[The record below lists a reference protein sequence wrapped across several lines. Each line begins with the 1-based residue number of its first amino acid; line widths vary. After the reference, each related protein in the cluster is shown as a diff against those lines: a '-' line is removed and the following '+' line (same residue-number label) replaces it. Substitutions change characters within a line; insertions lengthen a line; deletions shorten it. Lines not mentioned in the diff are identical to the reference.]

1 MKSKTFRKIFR
12 GSTAYDQQRKTE
24 LKTIAR
30 ALGLSVGSVVLLTL
44 SGCGGGDGSSA
55 STSGKD
61 TSIPDVA
68 KSNVSGKAI
77 DGYLVGAK
85 VCLDVNAN
93 GVCDAGEPNAKTQ
106 ADGSYNLVA
115 DGTVIG
121 KKLLVVVDANTKD
134 LSRPNFTFPA
144 SFTLSSVV
152 NGLQGQNVT
161 PLTTM
166 QQSLVEGGKGTALA
180 TKTVVG
186 MVGGAVNISDDY
198 IANGN
203 TAAATFAASVVDKVV
218 EIANT
223 RSADAD
229 TVRAVMNA
237 IATKG
242 SVAAVTAAD
251 VDAARAK
258 PVYLTDVDA
267 NQMLA
272 TPSYAVAGLRWD
284 GLSNPVAYIVRQT
297 LSVPGNA
304 PAAGALIT
312 KSYDQMNAAASSWAQ
327 GAKLLQDVT
336 HIFGQYSLRADG
348 TWGPFTAMEDV
359 GSNLQIQSLN
369 GNVVQALDKVTG
381 RSVKLEFRRT
391 DLSNKSFVN
400 AMPTGSATDTELLA
414 RMPGAFPV
422 GTNGYAV
429 IASYST
435 DTIAMVSN
443 DHCGPG
449 ITMTPPRCLIGN
461 SSTTYTSVQDALQ
474 LGPIGFGPA
483 SFGYLNFDA
492 TGAVTLRNGSN
503 NAVMLDSSKIS
514 WAPYMG
520 RQDLIVFN
528 VKADDLIAAADA
540 AGSAGLTLNA
550 AFDNYQS
557 YRDLVKAGAKFGIAL
572 LDGKLSWVIITPA
585 GTEQLT
591 LLNKDQGFNALIPV
605 LKQAILAAPM

>member
-1 MKSKTFRKIFR
+1 MKHSNTSLTKLALAA
-12 GSTAYDQQRKTE
+12 S
-24 LKTIAR
+24 IASML
-30 ALGLSVGSVVLLTL
+30 AA
-44 SGCGGGDGSSA
+44 CGGGGDSGNQPASA
-55 STSGKD
+55 APTAPAAAAI
-61 TSIPDVA
+61 T
-68 KSNVSGKAI
+68 GKAI

-85 VCLDVNAN
+85 VCVDDNGN
-93 GVCDAGEPNAKTQ
+93 GVCDAGEPNTTTNP
-106 ADGSYNLVA
+106 DGSYNLVA
-115 DGTVIG
+115 TGTVIG
-121 KKLLVVVDANTKD
+121 KKLLVIVDQHTKD

-144 SFTLSSVV
+144 SFTLSSTVTD
-152 NGLQGQNVT
+152 LQGQNVT

-166 QQSLVEGGKGTALA
+166 QQSLVEGGKGTDSA

-218 EIANT
+218 EIAST
-223 RSADAD
+223 RSGDAD

-267 NQMLA
+267 QQMMA
-272 TPSYAVAGLRWD
+272 TPSYAIAGLRWD

-304 PAAGALIT
+304 PAAGALFT

-336 HIFGQYSLRADG
+336 HIFGQYSLKADG

-359 GSNLQIQSLN
+359 GSNLQIQSVS

-414 RMPGAFPV
+414 RMLGAFPA

-429 IASYST
+429 IASYSN

-443 DHCGPG
+443 DHCGAG
-449 ITMTPPRCLIGN
+449 ASMTPPRCLIGN
-461 SSTTYTSVQDALQ
+461 NTTTYTSVQDALQ
-474 LGPIGFGPA
+474 LGPIGFGPMM
-483 SFGYLNFDA
+483 FGYLNFDA
-492 TGAVTLRNGSN
+492 TGAVTLRTGTG
-503 NAVMLDSSKIS
+503 AVLLDSSKIS

-520 RQDLIVFN
+520 RQDLMVFN
-528 VKADDLIAAADA
+528 VRADDLIAAANA
-540 AGSAGLTLNA
+540 AGADGVMLDA

-572 LDGKLSWVIITPA
+572 LDRKLSWVIITPA

-605 LKQAILAAPM
+605 LKQAILSGL

>member
-1 MKSKTFRKIFR
+1 MNTDIYESISQSDARSYRRKMGLKAVAHAIGLGI
-12 GSTAYDQQRKTE
+12 GSA
-24 LKTIAR
+24 A
-30 ALGLSVGSVVLLTL
+30 LLTV
-44 SGCGGGDGSSA
+44 SGCGGGDGTNA
-55 STSGKD
+55 GPDNGPPTTQPVATSN
-61 TSIPDVA
+61 I
-68 KSNVSGKAI
+68 SGKAI

-85 VCLDVNAN
+85 VCLDTNGN
-93 GVCDAGEPNAKTQ
+93 GVCDSGEPSTTTQ

-115 DGTVIG
+115 EGTVIG
-121 KKLLVVVDANTKD
+121 KKLLVVVDQNTKD
-134 LSRPNFTFPA
+134 LSRPNYSFPA
-144 SFTLSSVV
+144 SFTLSSTVAV
-152 NGLQGQNVT
+152 LQGQNVT

-166 QQSLVEGGKGTALA
+166 QQALVEGGKGADTATSTVIGMIGGTVNLA
-180 TKTVVG
+180 
-186 MVGGAVNISDDY
+186 DDY

-218 EIANT
+218 EIAST
-223 RSADAD
+223 RSGDGD

-267 NQMLA
+267 NQLMA
-272 TPSYAVAGLRWD
+272 TPTYAIAGLRWGAMTD
-284 GLSNPVAYIVRQT
+284 PVAYIVRQT
-297 LSVPGNA
+297 YGLQG
-304 PAAGALIT
+304 GALV
-312 KSYDQMNAAASSWAQ
+312 KSYDQMYASASSWTT
-327 GAKLLQDVT
+327 GDKLLQDVT
-336 HIFGQYSLRADG
+336 HNAGQYSLKADG
-348 TWGPFTAMEDV
+348 TWSGFTPMEDV
-359 GSNLQIQSLN
+359 GNNLQIQSVQ
-369 GNVVQALDKVTG
+369 GNVVQALDTVNG

-414 RMPGAFPV
+414 RMPGAFPA

-443 DHCGPG
+443 DHCGG
-449 ITMTPPRCLIGN
+449 SVSTTPRCSIGS
-461 SSTTYTSVQDALQ
+461 SSTTYASVQDALQ
-474 LGPIGFGPA
+474 ITALGFGPMNL
-483 SFGYLNFDA
+483 GYLNFDS
-492 TGAVTLRNGSN
+492 TGAVSLRTGVNGSGTLL
-503 NAVMLDSSKIS
+503 LDSSKIS
-514 WAPYMG
+514 WGPYMG

-528 VKADDLIAAADA
+528 VNADDLVA
-540 AGSAGLTLNA
+540 AGEAAVTDPRSSMLNA

-585 GTEQLT
+585 GTEQFT

-605 LKQAILAAPM
+605 LKQGILTGPM

>member
-1 MKSKTFRKIFR
+1 MNTDTYEAISQHDARSYRRKMGLKAVAHALSLGI
-12 GSTAYDQQRKTE
+12 GSA
-24 LKTIAR
+24 A
-30 ALGLSVGSVVLLTL
+30 LLTL
-44 SGCGGGDGSSA
+44 AGCGGSGDGTTAGPDSGLPTTQPA
-55 STSGKD
+55 ATSN
-61 TSIPDVA
+61 I
-68 KSNVSGKAI
+68 SGKAI

-85 VCLDVNAN
+85 VCLDTNDN
-93 GVCDAGEPNAKTQ
+93 GVCDAGEPNTTTN

-115 DGTVIG
+115 EGAVIG

-134 LSRPNFTFPA
+134 LSRPNYSFPA

-152 NGLQGQNVT
+152 SDLQGQNVT

-166 QQSLVEGGKGTALA
+166 QIALVEGGKGADTA
-180 TKTVVG
+180 TKTVIG
-186 MVGGAVNISDDY
+186 LVGGAVNLAGDY

-218 EIANT
+218 EIAST
-223 RSADAD
+223 RSGDGD

-242 SVAAVTAAD
+242 SVAAVTVAD

-272 TPSYAVAGLRWD
+272 TPSYAVAGLRWE
-284 GLSNPVAYIVRQT
+284 GLNSPIAYIVRQT
-297 LSVPGNA
+297 F
-304 PAAGALIT
+304 ALQGGT
-312 KSYDQMNAAASSWAQ
+312 LVKSYDQMQASAASWVS
-327 GAKLLQDVT
+327 GAHLLQDVT
-336 HIFGQYSLRADG
+336 HNFGQFSLKADG
-348 TWGPFTAMEDV
+348 TWSAYTPLEDV
-359 GSNLQIQSLN
+359 GNNLQFQSVS
-369 GNVVQALDKVTG
+369 GNVVQAFDGATG
-381 RSVKLEFRRT
+381 RNVKLEFRRT

-414 RMPGAFPV
+414 RMPGAFPA

-435 DTIAMVSN
+435 DTIAMVST
-443 DHCGPG
+443 DHCGAG
-449 ITMTPPRCLIGN
+449 ASMTPPRCLIGN
-461 SSTTYTSVQDALQ
+461 SSTTYTSVQDVLTM
-474 LGPIGFGPA
+474 GPIGFGPMN
-483 SFGYLNFDA
+483 FGYLNFDA
-492 TGAVTLRNGSN
+492 TTGAVTLRTGAAG

-528 VKADDLIAAADA
+528 VKADDLIVAADA
-540 AGSAGLTLNA
+540 AGTTGMMLNA
-550 AFDNYQS
+550 AYDNYQS

-591 LLNKDQGFNALIPV
+591 LLNKDQGFNALTPV
-605 LKQAILAAPM
+605 LKQAILSGL